1 MPSFYETQSSFLTGI
16 YKRYGDIQTAN
27 IILCFVKNTHLEI
40 IKQREKNLNFDVSL
54 EKFRQNQSEIIKPSE
69 KITAIVQGTGI
80 PKETVRRKIK
90 NLLQ

>member
-1 MPSFYETQSSFLTGI
+1 METVTKFQEILPRDVTALLKKYYFNLMPSFYETQSSFLTGI

-54 EKFRQNQSEIIKPSE
+54 EKF
-69 KITAIVQGTGI
+69 
-80 PKETVRRKIK
+80 
-90 NLLQ
+90 